1 MVDWKRWIGLPHM
14 FGVHPESGQGC
25 DCVLMVWAILDS
37 IGVHHPPFDE
47 RWLLMGADGHWDE
60 LRQLWE
66 SKTQKLDKPQEHAVT
81 LFENGPAGLG
91 VGIVVDNGALI
102 VHHTRGV
109 CWVPFR
115 VLRGAQ
121 FCMFT

>member
-1 MVDWKRWIGLPHM
+1 MVDWKRWIGLPHE
-14 FGVHPESGQGC
+14 FGVHPESGIGC

-37 IGVHHPPFDE
+37 VGVHHPPFDE
-47 RWLLMGADGHWDE
+47 RWLQMGAAGRWDE
-60 LRQLWE
+60 LRQMWNAG
-66 SKTQKLDKPQEHAVT
+66 THKLDKPEEHAVC
-81 LFENGPAGLG
+81 LFENGSAGLG

-121 FCMFT
+121 FCTFN

>member
-1 MVDWKRWIGLPHM
+1 MIDWKRWIGLPHM

-37 IGVHHPPFDE
+37 VGVNHPAFDE
-47 RWLLMGADGHWDE
+47 RWLLMGADGRWDE

-66 SKTQKLDKPQEHAVT
+66 SRTQKLEEPQEHAVT

-121 FCMFT
+121 FCKFT

>member
-1 MVDWKRWIGLPHM
+1 MVDWKRWIGLPHE
-14 FGVHPESGQGC
+14 FGVHPESGIGC

-37 IGVHHPPFDE
+37 VGVHHPPFDE
-47 RWLLMGADGHWDE
+47 RWLQMGAAGRWDE
-60 LRQLWE
+60 LRQMWNAG
-66 SKTQKLDKPQEHAVT
+66 THKLDKPKEHAVC
-81 LFENGPAGLG
+81 LFENGSAGLG

-121 FCMFT
+121 FCTFN